1 MNIAVDGPSGAGKST
16 LCRALAKKLQYIYV
30 DTGAMYRAIALYALQ
45 NKVPVDRDD
54 LLTPMLREIQLDLR
68 YENGEQHVLL
78 CGKDVSGEIRTPEV
92 SMATSAI
99 SKFPAVR
106 SFLLESQRTLAKK
119 GNVIM
124 DGRDIGT
131 VVLPEA
137 ELKIFLTASPET
149 RARRRYEE
157 LRLRGQTVA
166 YNAVLADVVRRDEQD
181 SHRALAPLKPA
192 DDAVLVD
199 TSEDTFDQ
207 AFAKLLKLIQK
218 RA

>member
-16 LCRALAKKLQYIYV
+16 LCRALAKELQYIYV

-45 NKVPVDRDD
+45 NKVPVDRED

-199 TSEDTFDQ
+199 TSEDTFEQ